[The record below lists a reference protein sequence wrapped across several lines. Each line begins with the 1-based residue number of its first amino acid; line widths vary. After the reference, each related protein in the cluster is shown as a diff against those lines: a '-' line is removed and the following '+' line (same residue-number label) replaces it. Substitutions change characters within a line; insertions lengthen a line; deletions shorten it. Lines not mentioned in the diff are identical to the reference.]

1 MDQKSFP
8 EWMARLGYAARGV
21 VFLIIGGLAM
31 QAAIGWGGRTTGGK
45 GALLAFLAAP
55 FGRVLLAVLALGLLG
70 FAAWRIL
77 QGVFDADGLGREPKA
92 LMRRIAYTGS
102 AAIYTGLAYSAVRLI
117 LGFSQGSSDDR
128 AAQDWTAALLAEPFG
143 PWLVAAVGLGIAIG
157 GVATAIRGWKADFQ
171 RHLSLTGP
179 AKGSLVAL
187 GQFGFLARGAVIR
200 DGRRLPGAGGASF
213 EQPRGQGP
221 WRRLEIARAAA
232 LWLALSRHDRFRPF
246 CLRRVPNCLSGLP
259 PDRSTDRSAGCDHR
273 EGGVRRRPESSGG
286 VRAASG
292 LCWVAAPDRAGDPH
306 VADVLGRAFQTQ
318 KARREPGFC
327 VVLVAGP
334 GFEPGTFRL

>member
-157 GVATAIRGWKADFQ
+157 GIATAIRGWKADFQ

-187 GQFGFLARGAVIR
+187 GQFGFLARGVVFVT
-200 DGRRLPGAGGASF
+200 AGGF
-213 EQPRGQGP
+213 
-221 WRRLEIARAAA
+221 LVLAA
-232 LWLALSRHDRFRPF
+232 LHSNSREAKGLGGALRSLEQQPYGWLLLATTAFGLFAF
-246 CLRRVPNCLSGLP
+246 GVFQLVLAAYRRIDP
-259 PDRSTDRSAGCDHR
+259 PTARQAVTTVKA
-273 EGGVRRRPESSGG
+273 ESD
-286 VRAASG
+286 A
-292 LCWVAAPDRAGDPH
+292 
-306 VADVLGRAFQTQ
+306 
-318 KARREPGFC
+318 ARRAVG
-327 VVLVAGP
+327 A
-334 GFEPGTFRL
+334 